1 MYLIFYRLDMIDI
14 QSVFYGVC
22 GLLAAIAITNQNFMS
37 NMPIIYWLLLF
48 FNMILVLAVTL
59 LALVVANEAGEYRDG
74 INLFARHFSEFLLK
88 VDNYQ
93 AVSYMALLFIAWGN
107 LLVLSKLMGKYEDG
121 IKNREVDD
129 RV

>member
-1 MYLIFYRLDMIDI
+1 MIDI

-22 GLLAAIAITNQNFMS
+22 GLLAAIAITQPKFYVKYAN
-37 NMPIIYWLLLF
+37 YLLVAAF

-121 IKNREVDD
+121 IKNREADD
-129 RV
+129 RI